1 MPLRDRLRLDFWCEG
16 RVFAIP
22 KASSPEHARGNAGA
36 GKLQLTK
43 AELDESNEA
52 FPLAP
57 GHRRLPML

>member
-1 MPLRDRLRLDFWCEG
+1 MMHFILTL
-16 RVFAIP
+16 FA
-22 KASSPEHARGNAGA
+22 GNAGA

-57 GHRRLPML
+57 GPSSIAHAVDGARKNREGDNKWRT

>member
-43 AELDESNEA
+43 AEPDEA
-52 FPLAP
+52 FPLAQ
-57 GHRRLPML
+57 GHHQLPML